1 MARERAVRWRTAR
14 AFYANADVQ
23 TGRLSLRSED
33 GNDHSDR
40 DRGGE
45 DRFVKNEELSKT
57 MRIDLIPTAPS
68 EPVSGTTKRVVV
80 SSVTRK
86 RRSRSDT
93 AKLVE
98 DSPYQRLLQGV
109 YDAALITDLD
119 GRIVDVNARAV
130 EFLLYDREDLM
141 SRMIFDIISGAD
153 SSLIQTLW
161 QNLEDERFTLIQAY
175 CVREDDSMFPAEI
188 AVNKLLLE
196 KMHLCF
202 FLRDITWRR
211 QAEEMLRIEHS
222 AIQNSGNGIAVANLD
237 ALLEYANPAVAQ
249 MWLYDSPEDLMG
261 AKVRDLLGD
270 PAVADLMIRQLMDS
284 GESWTREARA
294 RRKDGTEFHVQVA
307 AACNRNTDGELDGIV
322 LSFVDI
328 SDRKR
333 AVEAERELERRRV
346 MLESLGA
353 ACHHLGQ
360 PATILMGNLS
370 MIRKGV
376 SACDDKVRKLVE
388 SSIDATQELGRIL
401 HKLNAVNEY
410 KTMQYLGRAE
420 GGEEHRIL
428 EI

>member
-1 MARERAVRWRTAR
+1 MSV
-14 AFYANADVQ
+14 
-23 TGRLSLRSED
+23 S
-33 GNDHSDR
+33 
-40 DRGGE
+40 
-45 DRFVKNEELSKT
+45 VKNEQLSKT

-86 RRSRSDT
+86 RRSTSETARIVDDT
-93 AKLVE
+93 
-98 DSPYQRLLQGV
+98 PYQRLLQGV

-119 GRIVDVNARAV
+119 GRIVDVNVRAV
-130 EFLLYDREDLM
+130 EFLHYDRSDLL
-141 SRMIFDIISGAD
+141 SAMIFDIISGAD

-175 CVREDDSMFPAEI
+175 CVREDGSMFPAEI
-188 AVNKLLLE
+188 AVNKLLLG

-202 FLRDITWRR
+202 FIRDITWRR

-237 ALLEYANPAVAQ
+237 VQLEYANPAAAQ
-249 MWLYDSPEDLMG
+249 MWRYNVPDDLIG
-261 AKVRDLLGD
+261 VNVRDLLCD
-270 PAVADLMIRQLMDS
+270 TAAADTMIRRLMDS
-284 GESWTREARA
+284 GKSWTGEAKA
-294 RRKDGTEFHVQVA
+294 KRRDGSEFDVQIA
-307 AACNRNTDGELDGIV
+307 AACNRNADGELDGIV

-360 PATILMGNLS
+360 PATILMGNLG
-370 MIRKGV
+370 MIRKGTAG
-376 SACDDKVRKLVE
+376 SDETVRRLVE
-388 SSIDATQELGRIL
+388 ASIDATQELGRIL

-410 KTMQYLGRAE
+410 KTMQYLGRDDS
-420 GGEEHRIL
+420 GTGEEHRIL
-428 EI
+428 DI